1 MGRRR
6 GKQSSNSSSSKTP
19 SSSYYIGY
27 VEDDESI
34 EAIEKKFEA
43 LAKIE
48 KEFREARD
56 EPEEGSAV
64 PDEIE
69 PKEEGTPSNQDG
81 LSEEHLQRIFQ
92 DTSSFT
98 VESALDNNEGL
109 FEQQQGYED
118 VFLDEYE
125 DEYDLSEDEFWDD
138 QPRKKK
144 GKNKR
149 TGGGDRQQIARPQSQ
164 LLMGVPG
171 SFGNIIALKKRRK
184 IDPNQLVYCRFPMSP
199 LPLSWALPIETTAT
213 ETYDHS
219 EYIYKEVK
227 DVTKFNFPSLGK
239 DFEGVYVDPPW
250 HSGFKPASLKKL
262 KIENVVTSGLLFI
275 WVEKEYIPDILEIYK
290 DKFVYVENI
299 TWVTLT
305 VGNRAYVEK
314 STYLGKAKKI
324 VLVLRRTSKQSKAF
338 QLKHQRNPDTVFDT
352 CRWKDGR
359 KGEYENCSLF

>member
-1 MGRRR
+1 
-6 GKQSSNSSSSKTP
+6 
-19 SSSYYIGY
+19 

-125 DEYDLSEDEFWDD
+125 DE
-138 QPRKKK
+138 
-144 GKNKR
+144 
-149 TGGGDRQQIARPQSQ
+149 
-164 LLMGVPG
+164 
-171 SFGNIIALKKRRK
+171 
-184 IDPNQLVYCRFPMSP
+184 
-199 LPLSWALPIETTAT
+199 
-213 ETYDHS
+213 
-219 EYIYKEVK
+219 
-227 DVTKFNFPSLGK
+227 
-239 DFEGVYVDPPW
+239 
-250 HSGFKPASLKKL
+250 
-262 KIENVVTSGLLFI
+262 
-275 WVEKEYIPDILEIYK
+275 
-290 DKFVYVENI
+290 
-299 TWVTLT
+299 
-305 VGNRAYVEK
+305 
-314 STYLGKAKKI
+314 
-324 VLVLRRTSKQSKAF
+324 
-338 QLKHQRNPDTVFDT
+338 
-352 CRWKDGR
+352 
-359 KGEYENCSLF
+359 

>member
-125 DEYDLSEDEFWDD
+125 DE
-138 QPRKKK
+138 
-144 GKNKR
+144 
-149 TGGGDRQQIARPQSQ
+149 
-164 LLMGVPG
+164 
-171 SFGNIIALKKRRK
+171 
-184 IDPNQLVYCRFPMSP
+184 
-199 LPLSWALPIETTAT
+199 
-213 ETYDHS
+213 
-219 EYIYKEVK
+219 
-227 DVTKFNFPSLGK
+227 
-239 DFEGVYVDPPW
+239 
-250 HSGFKPASLKKL
+250 
-262 KIENVVTSGLLFI
+262 
-275 WVEKEYIPDILEIYK
+275 
-290 DKFVYVENI
+290 
-299 TWVTLT
+299 
-305 VGNRAYVEK
+305 
-314 STYLGKAKKI
+314 
-324 VLVLRRTSKQSKAF
+324 
-338 QLKHQRNPDTVFDT
+338 
-352 CRWKDGR
+352 
-359 KGEYENCSLF
+359 